1 MDSIGDR
8 MKSNY
13 ENRQRFYLIRRTPVI
28 IRIDGKCFHSFTKKM
43 RMKKPFD
50 ETLRYNMIDATHKL
64 MSEMSGAKCAYLQSD
79 EVSILMTDYD
89 TLNTSAWFDYNSQKI
104 VSVSASIFTS
114 AFNYSVLYNKATSE
128 IDHGGTFSGFI
139 PDHPNHT
146 KQAFFDCRAFN
157 IPREEICNYF
167 IWRQQDW
174 IRNSL
179 QMLARSNFSHKELFG
194 KSNSI
199 IDQMLCNKG
208 IKWNDCANW
217 ERNGTFILN
226 NRVMDLCP
234 IFTKNREIIEKL
246 IVERED
252 EQDIQL

>member
-13 ENRQRFYLIRRTPVI
+13 ENRQRFYLTRRTPVI

-43 RMKKPFD
+43 GMKKPFD
-50 ETLRYNMIDATHKL
+50 ETLRYSMIDATHKL
-64 MSEMSGAKCAYLQSD
+64 ISEMSGAKCAYLQSD
-79 EVSILMTDYD
+79 EVSILTTDYD
-89 TLNTSAWFDYNSQKI
+89 TLNTSAWFDYNIQKI

-114 AFNYSVLYNKATSE
+114 AFNYLALY
-128 IDHGGTFSGFI
+128 
-139 PDHPNHT
+139 

-157 IPREEICNYF
+157 IPREEVCNYF